1 MCLTSCFVYGVKDEA
16 AGCVRLGLEDNTLM
30 PETGKGPYFFF
41 LLEGGGGGGEGISLK
56 QNIFEKIFEGEIF
69 IRIQSTV
76 VFHLFCEISLYSE
89 VTFKSIKEPDDT
101 VQEALDL
108 RTQGLGDELWKGGVK
123 FICSS
128 TLVECVLR
136 FS

>member
-1 MCLTSCFVYGVKDEA
+1 MKDEA
-16 AGCVRLGLEDNTLM
+16 AGCVRLGLEDNPLM
-30 PETGKGPYFFF
+30 PETKKRAIFLFFV
-41 LLEGGGGGGEGISLK
+41 GGGGISLK
-56 QNIFEKIFEGEIF
+56 QNIIENIFEGEIF
-69 IRIQSTV
+69 IRIQSTI
-76 VFHLFCEISLYSE
+76 VFHLFCEISLYCE

-101 VQEALDL
+101 LQEALDL

-128 TLVECVLR
+128 TLVECGSR